1 MKASFKALRWE
12 KGTATLFPRSSIGYV
27 PQNATLGAN
36 GTVIV
41 TQPAKMFLTL
51 TAEDGR
57 IITTD
62 IADTVRFVNGW
73 KNFSEK
79 RFFNLRN
86 RLQWTQ
92 FQLDEN
98 YNVVD
103 LGGIVQF

>member
-1 MKASFKALRWE
+1 MKATFKTLRWE
-12 KGTATLFPRSSIGYV
+12 KGTATISPRGSYI
-27 PQNATLGAN
+27 PQNAILGAN

-41 TQPAKMFLTL
+41 QKPAKMFLTL

-57 IITTD
+57 TITTD

-79 RFFNLRN
+79 RFSNLRN
-86 RLQWTQ
+86 RLQWTI

-98 YNVVD
+98 DNLVD
-103 LGGIVQF
+103 LKDIVQL